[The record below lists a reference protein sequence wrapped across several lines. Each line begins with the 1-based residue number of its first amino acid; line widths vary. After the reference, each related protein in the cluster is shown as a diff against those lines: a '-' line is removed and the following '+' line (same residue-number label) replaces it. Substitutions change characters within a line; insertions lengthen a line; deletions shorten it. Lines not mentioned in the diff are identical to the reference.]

1 MNKKTKMILLAL
13 GLYLISTGGSFAAF
27 ANLGTIDKI
36 TSPKEVVDD
45 QAGEDIGARSFS
57 GPRDQACPINGA
69 MYTRE
74 QREIWEQR
82 RPLMVM
88 IENHKDSRPQS
99 GLSRADVI
107 YEAVAEGG
115 ITRFM
120 AVYYC
125 QATEPY
131 ETKYDLGPVRSART
145 YFLDLAS
152 EYSDYPLYV
161 HVGGAHCSEEGGYC
175 TTDKRAQAL
184 EQISAYG
191 WLDPD
196 HRSDMNQFAL
206 DYSQCRREPERT
218 GESRATEHTMY
229 CDTTALWQ
237 KAQSRGLAAK
247 GDYGGSWDDN
257 FVSWSF
263 KDEAEPQE
271 RGSVNQISFD
281 FWEGYSDYS
290 VEWDYDSATNSYKRK
305 NGGQPHV
312 GFVTGEQLSAKVVI
326 AQFVAEIG
334 PVDKHKHMLYD
345 LIGSGKALI
354 FQDGQVIN
362 ARWEKDEREA
372 RTIFTDVAGKE
383 IKFNRGLIFL
393 EILPKTNQVNYN
405 EAD

>member
-13 GLYLISTGGSFAAF
+13 GLYLFSTGGSFAVF
-27 ANLGTIDKI
+27 AGSKTIGRI
-36 TSPKEVVDD
+36 TSPKNVIDD
-45 QAGEDIGARSFS
+45 QAGGDIGVRSFS

-69 MYTRE
+69 MYTKE
-74 QREIWEQR
+74 QKEIWEQR
-82 RPLMVM
+82 RPLTVM
-88 IENHKDSRPQS
+88 IENHEDSRPQS

-107 YEAVAEGG
+107 YEAIAEGG

-120 AVYYC
+120 GVYYC

-184 EQISAYG
+184 EQIGIYG
-191 WLDPD
+191 WLDSD

-229 CDTTALWQ
+229 CDTNALWQ
-237 KAQSRGLAAK
+237 KAEVRGLAAD
-247 GDYGGSWDDN
+247 GDYGGSWDDD

-263 KDEAEPQE
+263 KDDAEVGA
-271 RGSVNQISFD
+271 RGQVDDISFD

-290 VEWDYDSATNSYKRK
+290 VDWSYDSATNSYKRV
-305 NGGQPHV
+305 NGGQPQV
-312 GFVTGEQLSAKVVI
+312 DFATGEQLTAKVVI
-326 AQFVAEIG
+326 VQHVTETG
-334 PVDKHKHMLYD
+334 PVDDQKHMLYD
-345 LIGSGKALI
+345 LIGSGKALV

-362 ARWEKDEREA
+362 ARWEKNEREA
-372 RTIFTDVAGKE
+372 RSIFTDTAGE
-383 IKFNRGLIFL
+383 ELELNRGLVFV
-393 EILPKTNQVNYN
+393 EILSTTNKVKYN
-405 EAD
+405 ETN